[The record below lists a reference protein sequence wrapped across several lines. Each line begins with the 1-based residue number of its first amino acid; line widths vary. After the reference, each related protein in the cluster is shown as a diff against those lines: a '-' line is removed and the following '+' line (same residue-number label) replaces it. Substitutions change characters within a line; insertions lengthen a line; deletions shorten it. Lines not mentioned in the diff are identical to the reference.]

1 MNKLFE
7 EMEEEQS
14 SNIENLEQND
24 LTTVASL
31 AKKQKNQEQKV
42 KDLDA
47 ELKEAK
53 KELLRISD
61 EEIPNLMT
69 ETGLSSFKLDDG
81 SSLEIKNIYGASIL
95 VANREKAYDWLRDH
109 GHDDIIKNKVVATFG
124 RGQEEDAKVFMRVAY
139 DNGVAT
145 DQESKIE
152 PQTLKAWVKERM
164 EAGEEF
170 PMELFGAFIGQ
181 RAIIKGMTTAV
192 EEKKKS
198 EVAMFDASMM
208 EADAGSGIN
217 DLGSDD
223 LALPFLKILSGLD
236 SKLDDL
242 DNAKRG
248 DIINSVT
255 DEVYKGKE
263 GVDVIPCAYER
274 VYIQWAPRGEGSGAP
289 SSVYKT
295 KDECPEVERSSEDNK
310 DYLTDGSGQYIEE
323 THQHYVL
330 ILKDDGS
337 ADQAL
342 IAMKS
347 TQLKK
352 SRKWN
357 SMMLSATIK
366 GKNGMFTPPRFGFIY
381 HLKSVGE
388 ENSKGSW
395 HGWEMSRKEPVSS
408 ADVYAKAKAFAE
420 SIKKGGVVV
429 KHEKDDIPF

>member
-1 MNKLFE
+1 
-7 EMEEEQS
+7 
-14 SNIENLEQND
+14 
-24 LTTVASL
+24 
-31 AKKQKNQEQKV
+31 
-42 KDLDA
+42 
-47 ELKEAK
+47 
-53 KELLRISD
+53 
-61 EEIPNLMT
+61 
-69 ETGLSSFKLDDG
+69 
-81 SSLEIKNIYGASIL
+81 
-95 VANREKAYDWLRDH
+95 
-109 GHDDIIKNKVVATFG
+109 
-124 RGQEEDAKVFMRVAY
+124 
-139 DNGVAT
+139 
-145 DQESKIE
+145 
-152 PQTLKAWVKERM
+152 
-164 EAGEEF
+164 
-170 PMELFGAFIGQ
+170 
-181 RAIIKGMTTAV
+181 MTTAV

-255 DEVYKGKE
+255 DEVSKGKE

>member
-1 MNKLFE
+1 
-7 EMEEEQS
+7 
-14 SNIENLEQND
+14 
-24 LTTVASL
+24 
-31 AKKQKNQEQKV
+31 
-42 KDLDA
+42 
-47 ELKEAK
+47 
-53 KELLRISD
+53 
-61 EEIPNLMT
+61 
-69 ETGLSSFKLDDG
+69 
-81 SSLEIKNIYGASIL
+81 
-95 VANREKAYDWLRDH
+95 
-109 GHDDIIKNKVVATFG
+109 
-124 RGQEEDAKVFMRVAY
+124 
-139 DNGVAT
+139 
-145 DQESKIE
+145 
-152 PQTLKAWVKERM
+152 
-164 EAGEEF
+164 
-170 PMELFGAFIGQ
+170 
-181 RAIIKGMTTAV
+181 MTTAV
-192 EEKKKS
+192 EEKKNW

>member
-1 MNKLFE
+1 
-7 EMEEEQS
+7 
-14 SNIENLEQND
+14 
-24 LTTVASL
+24 
-31 AKKQKNQEQKV
+31 
-42 KDLDA
+42 
-47 ELKEAK
+47 
-53 KELLRISD
+53 
-61 EEIPNLMT
+61 
-69 ETGLSSFKLDDG
+69 
-81 SSLEIKNIYGASIL
+81 
-95 VANREKAYDWLRDH
+95 
-109 GHDDIIKNKVVATFG
+109 
-124 RGQEEDAKVFMRVAY
+124 
-139 DNGVAT
+139 
-145 DQESKIE
+145 
-152 PQTLKAWVKERM
+152 
-164 EAGEEF
+164 
-170 PMELFGAFIGQ
+170 
-181 RAIIKGMTTAV
+181 MTTAV

-420 SIKKGGVVV
+420 SIKNCGVVV

>member
-1 MNKLFE
+1 
-7 EMEEEQS
+7 
-14 SNIENLEQND
+14 
-24 LTTVASL
+24 
-31 AKKQKNQEQKV
+31 
-42 KDLDA
+42 
-47 ELKEAK
+47 
-53 KELLRISD
+53 
-61 EEIPNLMT
+61 
-69 ETGLSSFKLDDG
+69 
-81 SSLEIKNIYGASIL
+81 
-95 VANREKAYDWLRDH
+95 
-109 GHDDIIKNKVVATFG
+109 
-124 RGQEEDAKVFMRVAY
+124 
-139 DNGVAT
+139 
-145 DQESKIE
+145 
-152 PQTLKAWVKERM
+152 
-164 EAGEEF
+164 
-170 PMELFGAFIGQ
+170 
-181 RAIIKGMTTAV
+181 MTTAV

-330 ILKDDGS
+330 VLKDDGS

-408 ADVYAKAKAFAE
+408 ADVYGKAKAFSE
-420 SIKKGGVVV
+420 SIKKGGIVV
-429 KHEKDDIPF
+429 KHEKEDVPF

>member
-1 MNKLFE
+1 
-7 EMEEEQS
+7 
-14 SNIENLEQND
+14 
-24 LTTVASL
+24 
-31 AKKQKNQEQKV
+31 
-42 KDLDA
+42 
-47 ELKEAK
+47 
-53 KELLRISD
+53 
-61 EEIPNLMT
+61 
-69 ETGLSSFKLDDG
+69 
-81 SSLEIKNIYGASIL
+81 
-95 VANREKAYDWLRDH
+95 
-109 GHDDIIKNKVVATFG
+109 
-124 RGQEEDAKVFMRVAY
+124 
-139 DNGVAT
+139 
-145 DQESKIE
+145 
-152 PQTLKAWVKERM
+152 
-164 EAGEEF
+164 
-170 PMELFGAFIGQ
+170 
-181 RAIIKGMTTAV
+181 MTTAG

-263 GVDVIPCAYER
+263 GVNVIPCAYER

-330 ILKDDGS
+330 ILKNDGS

-388 ENSKGSW
+388 ENAKGSW

-429 KHEKDDIPF
+429 KHGKDDIPF

>member
-1 MNKLFE
+1 
-7 EMEEEQS
+7 
-14 SNIENLEQND
+14 
-24 LTTVASL
+24 
-31 AKKQKNQEQKV
+31 
-42 KDLDA
+42 
-47 ELKEAK
+47 
-53 KELLRISD
+53 
-61 EEIPNLMT
+61 
-69 ETGLSSFKLDDG
+69 
-81 SSLEIKNIYGASIL
+81 
-95 VANREKAYDWLRDH
+95 
-109 GHDDIIKNKVVATFG
+109 
-124 RGQEEDAKVFMRVAY
+124 
-139 DNGVAT
+139 
-145 DQESKIE
+145 
-152 PQTLKAWVKERM
+152 
-164 EAGEEF
+164 
-170 PMELFGAFIGQ
+170 
-181 RAIIKGMTTAV
+181 MTTAV

-310 DYLTDGSGQYIEE
+310 DYLTDGSGQDIEE

-352 SRKWN
+352 SRNWN
-357 SMMLSATIK
+357 RMMLSATIK

>member
-1 MNKLFE
+1 
-7 EMEEEQS
+7 
-14 SNIENLEQND
+14 
-24 LTTVASL
+24 
-31 AKKQKNQEQKV
+31 
-42 KDLDA
+42 
-47 ELKEAK
+47 
-53 KELLRISD
+53 
-61 EEIPNLMT
+61 
-69 ETGLSSFKLDDG
+69 
-81 SSLEIKNIYGASIL
+81 
-95 VANREKAYDWLRDH
+95 
-109 GHDDIIKNKVVATFG
+109 
-124 RGQEEDAKVFMRVAY
+124 
-139 DNGVAT
+139 
-145 DQESKIE
+145 
-152 PQTLKAWVKERM
+152 
-164 EAGEEF
+164 
-170 PMELFGAFIGQ
+170 
-181 RAIIKGMTTAV
+181 MTTAV

-289 SSVYKT
+289 ASVYKT

-310 DYLTDGSGQYIEE
+310 DYLTDGSGQYIDE
-323 THQHYVL
+323 THQPYVL

>member
-1 MNKLFE
+1 
-7 EMEEEQS
+7 
-14 SNIENLEQND
+14 
-24 LTTVASL
+24 
-31 AKKQKNQEQKV
+31 
-42 KDLDA
+42 
-47 ELKEAK
+47 
-53 KELLRISD
+53 
-61 EEIPNLMT
+61 
-69 ETGLSSFKLDDG
+69 
-81 SSLEIKNIYGASIL
+81 
-95 VANREKAYDWLRDH
+95 
-109 GHDDIIKNKVVATFG
+109 
-124 RGQEEDAKVFMRVAY
+124 
-139 DNGVAT
+139 
-145 DQESKIE
+145 
-152 PQTLKAWVKERM
+152 
-164 EAGEEF
+164 
-170 PMELFGAFIGQ
+170 
-181 RAIIKGMTTAV
+181 MTTAV

-274 VYIQWAPRGEGSGAP
+274 VYIQWAPRVEGSGAP
-289 SSVYKT
+289 ASVYKT

>member
-1 MNKLFE
+1 
-7 EMEEEQS
+7 
-14 SNIENLEQND
+14 
-24 LTTVASL
+24 
-31 AKKQKNQEQKV
+31 
-42 KDLDA
+42 
-47 ELKEAK
+47 
-53 KELLRISD
+53 
-61 EEIPNLMT
+61 
-69 ETGLSSFKLDDG
+69 
-81 SSLEIKNIYGASIL
+81 
-95 VANREKAYDWLRDH
+95 
-109 GHDDIIKNKVVATFG
+109 
-124 RGQEEDAKVFMRVAY
+124 
-139 DNGVAT
+139 
-145 DQESKIE
+145 
-152 PQTLKAWVKERM
+152 
-164 EAGEEF
+164 
-170 PMELFGAFIGQ
+170 
-181 RAIIKGMTTAV
+181 MTTAV

-366 GKNGMFTPPRFGFIY
+366 GKNGMFTPPRFVFIY

>member
-1 MNKLFE
+1 
-7 EMEEEQS
+7 
-14 SNIENLEQND
+14 
-24 LTTVASL
+24 
-31 AKKQKNQEQKV
+31 
-42 KDLDA
+42 
-47 ELKEAK
+47 
-53 KELLRISD
+53 
-61 EEIPNLMT
+61 
-69 ETGLSSFKLDDG
+69 
-81 SSLEIKNIYGASIL
+81 
-95 VANREKAYDWLRDH
+95 
-109 GHDDIIKNKVVATFG
+109 
-124 RGQEEDAKVFMRVAY
+124 
-139 DNGVAT
+139 
-145 DQESKIE
+145 
-152 PQTLKAWVKERM
+152 
-164 EAGEEF
+164 
-170 PMELFGAFIGQ
+170 
-181 RAIIKGMTTAV
+181 MTTAV
-192 EEKKKS
+192 EEMKKS

-208 EADAGSGIN
+208 EADAGAGIN

>member
-1 MNKLFE
+1 
-7 EMEEEQS
+7 
-14 SNIENLEQND
+14 
-24 LTTVASL
+24 
-31 AKKQKNQEQKV
+31 
-42 KDLDA
+42 
-47 ELKEAK
+47 
-53 KELLRISD
+53 
-61 EEIPNLMT
+61 
-69 ETGLSSFKLDDG
+69 
-81 SSLEIKNIYGASIL
+81 
-95 VANREKAYDWLRDH
+95 
-109 GHDDIIKNKVVATFG
+109 
-124 RGQEEDAKVFMRVAY
+124 
-139 DNGVAT
+139 
-145 DQESKIE
+145 
-152 PQTLKAWVKERM
+152 
-164 EAGEEF
+164 
-170 PMELFGAFIGQ
+170 
-181 RAIIKGMTTAV
+181 MTTAV

-330 ILKDDGS
+330 VLKDDGS

-408 ADVYAKAKAFAE
+408 ADAYAKAKAFAE
-420 SIKKGGVVV
+420 SIKKGGV
-429 KHEKDDIPF
+429 

>member
-1 MNKLFE
+1 
-7 EMEEEQS
+7 
-14 SNIENLEQND
+14 
-24 LTTVASL
+24 
-31 AKKQKNQEQKV
+31 
-42 KDLDA
+42 
-47 ELKEAK
+47 
-53 KELLRISD
+53 
-61 EEIPNLMT
+61 
-69 ETGLSSFKLDDG
+69 
-81 SSLEIKNIYGASIL
+81 
-95 VANREKAYDWLRDH
+95 
-109 GHDDIIKNKVVATFG
+109 
-124 RGQEEDAKVFMRVAY
+124 
-139 DNGVAT
+139 
-145 DQESKIE
+145 
-152 PQTLKAWVKERM
+152 
-164 EAGEEF
+164 
-170 PMELFGAFIGQ
+170 
-181 RAIIKGMTTAV
+181 MTTAV

-289 SSVYKT
+289 ASVYKT

-310 DYLTDGSGQYIEE
+310 DYLTAGSGQYIEE
-323 THQHYVL
+323 THQHNVL

>member
-1 MNKLFE
+1 
-7 EMEEEQS
+7 
-14 SNIENLEQND
+14 
-24 LTTVASL
+24 
-31 AKKQKNQEQKV
+31 
-42 KDLDA
+42 
-47 ELKEAK
+47 
-53 KELLRISD
+53 
-61 EEIPNLMT
+61 
-69 ETGLSSFKLDDG
+69 
-81 SSLEIKNIYGASIL
+81 
-95 VANREKAYDWLRDH
+95 
-109 GHDDIIKNKVVATFG
+109 
-124 RGQEEDAKVFMRVAY
+124 
-139 DNGVAT
+139 
-145 DQESKIE
+145 
-152 PQTLKAWVKERM
+152 
-164 EAGEEF
+164 
-170 PMELFGAFIGQ
+170 
-181 RAIIKGMTTAV
+181 MTTAV

-330 ILKDDGS
+330 VLKDDGS

-408 ADVYAKAKAFAE
+408 AENLKTFTNFAR
-420 SIKKGGVVV
+420 
-429 KHEKDDIPF
+429 P

>member
-1 MNKLFE
+1 
-7 EMEEEQS
+7 
-14 SNIENLEQND
+14 
-24 LTTVASL
+24 
-31 AKKQKNQEQKV
+31 
-42 KDLDA
+42 
-47 ELKEAK
+47 
-53 KELLRISD
+53 
-61 EEIPNLMT
+61 
-69 ETGLSSFKLDDG
+69 
-81 SSLEIKNIYGASIL
+81 
-95 VANREKAYDWLRDH
+95 
-109 GHDDIIKNKVVATFG
+109 
-124 RGQEEDAKVFMRVAY
+124 
-139 DNGVAT
+139 
-145 DQESKIE
+145 
-152 PQTLKAWVKERM
+152 
-164 EAGEEF
+164 
-170 PMELFGAFIGQ
+170 
-181 RAIIKGMTTAV
+181 MTTAV

-289 SSVYKT
+289 ASVYKT
-295 KDECPEVERSSEDNK
+295 KDACPEVERSSEDNK

>member
-1 MNKLFE
+1 MNNSV
-7 EMEEEQS
+7 Q
-14 SNIENLEQND
+14 
-24 LTTVASL
+24 
-31 AKKQKNQEQKV
+31 
-42 KDLDA
+42 
-47 ELKEAK
+47 
-53 KELLRISD
+53 
-61 EEIPNLMT
+61 
-69 ETGLSSFKLDDG
+69 
-81 SSLEIKNIYGASIL
+81 
-95 VANREKAYDWLRDH
+95 
-109 GHDDIIKNKVVATFG
+109 
-124 RGQEEDAKVFMRVAY
+124 
-139 DNGVAT
+139 
-145 DQESKIE
+145 
-152 PQTLKAWVKERM
+152 
-164 EAGEEF
+164 
-170 PMELFGAFIGQ
+170 
-181 RAIIKGMTTAV
+181 
-192 EEKKKS
+192 EKKKS
-198 EVAMFDASMM
+198 AVAMFDASMM

-263 GVDVIPCAYER
+263 GLDVVPCAYER
-274 VYIQWAPRGEGSGAP
+274 VYIQWTPRGDGSGAP
-289 SSVYKT
+289 SNVYKS
-295 KDECPEVERSSEDNK
+295 KEDCPEIERSKEDNK

-330 ILKDDGS
+330 VLKEDGS

-342 IAMKS
+342 IPMKS

-357 SMMLSATIK
+357 SMMLSATVK
-366 GKNGMFTPPRFGFIY
+366 GKNGMFTPPRFGFVY

-408 ADVYAKAKAFAE
+408 ADVYGKAKAFSE
-420 SIKKGGVVV
+420 SIKKGGIVV
-429 KHEKDDIPF
+429 KHEKEDVPF